1 MFSMIRHESTRP
13 EVGPEARGYPFLY
26 RFGVVEVD
34 FQAGELRNAGVRIK
48 IQDQPLHALSIL
60 LRRPGEIVTREE
72 FRQQLWPADT
82 FVDFEHGLNSTLK
95 RLRHALNDDPAHPHL
110 IETLPRH
117 GYRFIAPVT
126 KIAAPPA
133 TAWEPVV
140 AYDFTEGDQASQET
154 KHAESEPPHSSRP
167 SPSRRDVWMIATV
180 TGFLMIAI
188 SIAALYV
195 RSTQASPT
203 SNHPPVTLAVLPFR
217 DLSPVPTRSFLA
229 EGMTQELITCLGKL
243 APGQIAVSAI
253 PFAEPHKPSDKS
265 AFAIGRELGVQYVL
279 AGSTRLQNDH
289 LRISVQLIKVSDQS
303 YVWAESYDEI
313 ADDVLHAQGVAASQ
327 ISAEVHQELTRSR

>member
-1 MFSMIRHESTRP
+1 MIRHESTRP
-13 EVGPEARGYPFLY
+13 DVGQEARISSFLY
-26 RFGVVEVD
+26 RFGAIEVD

-117 GYRFIAPVT
+117 GYRFIARVT

-133 TAWEPVV
+133 VVWEPVGGP
-140 AYDFTEGDQASQET
+140 DFTGSDHPSRE
-154 KHAESEPPHSSRP
+154 AERAGSELRDAPG
-167 SPSRRDVWMIATV
+167 SPSRSRREVWMIVAV
-180 TGFLMIAI
+180 SGFLIIVI
-188 SIAALYV
+188 SIAAMYI
-195 RSTQASPT
+195 RSTQARPS

-243 APGQIAVSAI
+243 DPAQIAVSAI
-253 PFAEPHKPSDKS
+253 SFVEPYKSSDKS
-265 AFAIGRELGVQYVL
+265 ASVIGRELGVQYVL
-279 AGSTRLQNDH
+279 AGSTRLQGSH
-289 LRISVQLIKVSDQS
+289 LRVAVQLIKVSDQS
-303 YVWAESYDEI
+303 YVWAESYGDTTDDILRTQAEI
-313 ADDVLHAQGVAASQ
+313 AVRIAGAVRAKLAP
-327 ISAEVHQELTRSR
+327 